1 MNNSTDELA
10 HDLLNKYVHNIVG
23 QRRMSNLELAILPQ
37 LGHDDTTAL
46 VSQRDKSES
55 EQLTIFYAGVVHVY
69 DNISV
74 QKAESIMILARE
86 NCNAKEIKPT
96 QKSQAPHH
104 VYKFQ
109 ADLPIARRKSLKRFF
124 EKRHDRIIS
133 KQPYASPAC
142 DHDQSGNW
150 EQYRED

>member
-1 MNNSTDELA
+1 MAKNREVFGEMIIHQTTL
-10 HDLLNKYVHNIVG
+10 IVA
-23 QRRMSNLELAILPQ
+23 R
-37 LGHDDTTAL
+37 HDDTKAL
-46 VSQRDKSES
+46 VSQRDKTES

-74 QKAESIMILARE
+74 QKSIMILARE

-96 QKSQAPHH
+96 QKSQVPHH

-124 EKRHDRIIS
+124 EKRHVRPITYPW
-133 KQPYASPAC
+133 KAL
-142 DHDQSGNW
+142 
-150 EQYRED
+150 